1 MKIIQQQLSNELFHC
16 VFTASNKSTDTETNL
31 EQSLSRRNPR
41 MEIKLVTTDRKKIA
55 HAPTPSKNLPQS
67 VLGVMKFPPL
77 PPVGYL
83 NYISKNCSVHVMSG
97 ETKNK

>member
-41 MEIKLVTTDRKKIA
+41 MEIALVTADRKKI
-55 HAPTPSKNLPQS
+55 APTPSKNLPQG
-67 VLGVMKFPPL
+67 VMGVMKFPPW

-83 NYISKNCSVHVMSG
+83 NYISKNCSVHVRSD